1 MGKEVRK
8 EIWENGVN
16 WEFGRLEG
24 GSKGKKEGF
33 ATSEREEKKST
44 KRNRR
49 VLIKRRKVWLLGG
62 QDSDAEVTFF
72 CSNLWAVFCF

>member
-1 MGKEVRK
+1 MFHNHLKKTEFDAPSLLGVILGVHVGKEVRK

-33 ATSEREEKKST
+33 ATSEREEKNQQKE
-44 KRNRR
+44 
-49 VLIKRRKVWLLGG
+49 IGG
-62 QDSDAEVTFF
+62 F
-72 CSNLWAVFCF
+72 L